1 MRTLAYMCL
10 LLGAS
15 LFMTNAV
22 PARAQTAAR
31 GKIAFLSRTTAAGPD
46 LFVLDLDSNVQ
57 TNVTQGRLAG
67 VADAAWSP
75 DGTRLVVS
83 ADRGS
88 NLYVVGADGTALRA
102 LTQNTS
108 F

>member
-15 LFMTNAV
+15 LSLINAM
-22 PARAQTAAR
+22 PARAQSAAR
-31 GKIAFLSRTTAAGPD
+31 GKIAFLSRTPAGAD
-46 LFVLDLDSNVQ
+46 LFVLDLDGNAQ
-57 TNVTQGRLAG
+57 TNVTQGRLVG
-67 VADAAWSP
+67 VGAAAWSP

-88 NLYVVGADGTALRA
+88 NL
-102 LTQNTS
+102 
-108 F
+108 